1 MQKILEEINRFV
13 NGALGPIL
21 GSKDGY
27 DWGEWIRD
35 FLIQFIAFIIL
46 IVIIRFFLWKPLT
59 AYLAK
64 KAEATDQTLIE
75 AKQIKEK
82 NEELNKELQEKFD
95 NAQNEIKEMLAK
107 ASLEGQRKREEIIND
122 AKEEARRRIE
132 LAEEQIAL
140 EIKRQKEDIKQEIV
154 DIAFLAA
161 AKIAEKEVDKK
172 KYLQLVENI
181 IESGL
186 KDE

>member
-1 MQKILEEINRFV
+1 MKEILEEVNRFV

-21 GSKDGY
+21 GAKGSY

-35 FLIQFIAFIIL
+35 FLVQFIAFIIL
-46 IVIIRFFLWKPLT
+46 IIIIRLFLWKPLT

-64 KAEATDQTLIE
+64 KAEATDQALLE
-75 AKQIKEK
+75 ANQIKAS
-82 NEELNKELQEKFD
+82 NQALNDELQARLD
-95 NAQNEIKEMLAK
+95 NATNEIREMLSK
-107 ASLEGQRKREEIIND
+107 ASLEGQRKREEIINE

-132 LAEEQIAL
+132 LAEEQIEL

-161 AKIAEKEVDKK
+161 SKIAEEEVDRK
-172 KYLQLVENI
+172 KYLHLVENI